1 MKEQG
6 NFRSMNNGW
15 NNKELNLWQAIHAA
29 TNESHLQVRILEAPS
44 EPLATAAMQAPQ
56 RRCSSRP
63 VGTSLACSSRIATG
77 PLAAAPPVTASA
89 PAGVFFSAVT
99 VSHRLTSG
107 RYSVLSTLS

>member
-44 EPLATAAMQAPQ
+44 
-56 RRCSSRP
+56 
-63 VGTSLACSSRIATG
+63 
-77 PLAAAPPVTASA
+77 
-89 PAGVFFSAVT
+89 
-99 VSHRLTSG
+99 
-107 RYSVLSTLS
+107 